1 MRTVKAWS
9 NLHSIFVLQIIEN
22 TTGKE
27 LNPAT
32 GRNGT
37 FSAEFLMDGTQ
48 HPITTTPFSE
58 FEFSATDASNLTKS
72 DVMTTTHGT
81 NQEVPSATANFTT
94 EIEVSTTYE
103 KRNYAN
109 MSLF

>member
-1 MRTVKAWS
+1 M
-9 NLHSIFVLQIIEN
+9 QIIEN
-22 TTGKE
+22 TTGEE

-58 FEFSATDASNLTKS
+58 FEFSATDASNHTKS
-72 DVMTTTHGT
+72 DVMTTTNGI
-81 NQEVPSATANFTT
+81 NKEVPNITNGSSATANFTT
-94 EIEVSTTYE
+94 EVSTTYE

>member
-1 MRTVKAWS
+1 M
-9 NLHSIFVLQIIEN
+9 QIIEN
-22 TTGKE
+22 TTGEE
-27 LNPAT
+27 LKPAT

-58 FEFSATDASNLTKS
+58 FEFSATDASNLTMT
-72 DVMTTTHGT
+72 DVMNTT
-81 NQEVPSATANFTT
+81 NDIKEEVPNITTGGSATANFTT
-94 EIEVSTTYE
+94 EIEVSTPNE

-109 MSLF
+109 MSLS

>member
-1 MRTVKAWS
+1 M
-9 NLHSIFVLQIIEN
+9 QIIEN
-22 TTGKE
+22 TTEEEE
-27 LNPAT
+27 LDTAT

-72 DVMTTTHGT
+72 DVITTE
-81 NQEVPSATANFTT
+81 NVINKEVPSATANFTT

-109 MSLF
+109 MSLS

>member
-1 MRTVKAWS
+1 M
-9 NLHSIFVLQIIEN
+9 QIIEN

-72 DVMTTTHGT
+72 DVMTTTNGI
-81 NQEVPSATANFTT
+81 NKEVPNITTSSSATANFTT
-94 EIEVSTTYE
+94 EIEVSTPNE

-109 MSLF
+109 MSLS

>member
-1 MRTVKAWS
+1 M
-9 NLHSIFVLQIIEN
+9 QIIEN
-22 TTGKE
+22 TTGEE

-58 FEFSATDASNLTKS
+58 FEFSATDASNLTMT
-72 DVMTTTHGT
+72 DVMNTT
-81 NQEVPSATANFTT
+81 NDINEEVPKKTTGSSATANFTT
-94 EIEVSTTYE
+94 EIEVSTPNE

-109 MSLF
+109 MSLS

>member
-1 MRTVKAWS
+1 M
-9 NLHSIFVLQIIEN
+9 QIIEN
-22 TTGKE
+22 TTGEE
-27 LNPAT
+27 LKPAT

-58 FEFSATDASNLTKS
+58 FEFSATDASNLTMT
-72 DVMTTTHGT
+72 DVMTIT
-81 NQEVPSATANFTT
+81 NVINEEVPSATANITT
-94 EIEVSTTYE
+94 EIEVSTPNE

-109 MSLF
+109 MSLS

>member
-1 MRTVKAWS
+1 M
-9 NLHSIFVLQIIEN
+9 QIIEN
-22 TTGKE
+22 TTGEE
-27 LNPAT
+27 LKPAT

-58 FEFSATDASNLTKS
+58 FEFSATDASNLTMT
-72 DVMTTTHGT
+72 DVMNTT
-81 NQEVPSATANFTT
+81 NDIKEEVPKITTGGSATANFTT
-94 EIEVSTTYE
+94 EIEVSTPNE

-109 MSLF
+109 MSLS